1 MTAIDSD
8 SERQWQWSATRDWV
22 LVLFSTVLSELV
34 YIRPTVIIS
43 YTAMR
48 VVCILFCSFCDMVT
62 CSVVRVKSWSW
73 SLSWQKSLIYI
84 TGPQPWLSSCF
95 TYKQRLD
102 SIVLPRRQQ
111 IEKNRKLNGPKNSAL
126 SFFKLP
132 SEDRLARLQKQR
144 GLQYWRQEVYANTSA
159 GRPPNYRQ
167 AIWMHVLCSR
177 AVRRTKTHFTCQLFT
192 KAAAAV
198 SSKLQHG
205 SGGLCSR
212 PIHISAV
219 CQTAVV

>member
-1 MTAIDSD
+1 MWNLQRSGTVRLSRTRTARKS
-8 SERQWQWSATRDWV
+8 SSSQKLSTRKKN
-22 LVLFSTVLSELV
+22 SIE
-34 YIRPTVIIS
+34 IE
-43 YTAMR
+43 
-48 VVCILFCSFCDMVT
+48 
-62 CSVVRVKSWSW
+62 
-73 SLSWQKSLIYI
+73 
-84 TGPQPWLSSCF
+84 TGPQPWLSPCF